1 MGYKRIGEEISFA
14 DLAVS
19 KSLEHNRS
27 VKLMDRINK
36 VVRWKNIEA
45 LLLEYYDTG
54 KTVEG
59 ADAYPP
65 ILLLK
70 CMLLQQWFRIPSDP
84 ELENQINDRISF
96 KKFLGLPMDKP
107 SPDHSTFSRFRSR
120 LTKEAML
127 KLNNVVLQEFA
138 KRGLSINEGMAVDAR
153 LVKSASRPLSNDG
166 IKEEREKRNSVDGKV
181 DKNGNPLKFSRDIES
196 DWVIKNDE
204 PHYGLKEH
212 ASVDV
217 ENGFILATT
226 MTPASA
232 SGPVGAPARRVHDT
246 NYLPYLAIASCHTEE
261 PIEKIYADKGYFGEP
276 NRFFLN
282 LNGIKDGIMRK
293 DTKTAKLT
301 KIEIERNKQISKK
314 RYIVEQY
321 FGLSHLHN
329 GFRLVELASSSERAK
344 RARFTTIIKNTWD
357 AMCRQMAFNMKRG
370 SRLLATA

>member
-1 MGYKRIGEEISFA
+1 MGYKRIGETISFA

-27 VKLMDRINK
+27 VKLMDCINK
-36 VVRWKNIEA
+36 VIRWNNIEA
-45 LLLEYYDTG
+45 LLLEYYNTG
-54 KTVEG
+54 KRVEG

-120 LTKEAML
+120 LTKEAMIR
-127 KLNNVVLQEFA
+127 LNNVVLQEFA

-153 LVKSASRPLSNDG
+153 LVKSASRPLSNDS
-166 IKEEREKRNSVDGKV
+166 IKEEREKRNSAYGKV
-181 DKNGNPLKFSRDIES
+181 DKDGNPLKFSRDIES
-196 DWVIKNDE
+196 DWTIKNDK

-217 ENGFILATT
+217 NNGFILATT
-226 MTPASA
+226 MTPS
-232 SGPVGAPARRVHDT
+232 SVHDT
-246 NYLPYLAIASCHTEE
+246 KYLPYLAIASCHTEE

-276 NRFFLN
+276 NRSFLN

-301 KIEIERNKQISKK
+301 RTEVERNKQISRK

-329 GFRLVELASSSERAK
+329 KAQK
-344 RARFTTIIKNTWD
+344 ARFTTIIKNTWD

-370 SRLLATA
+370 GRLLAKS